1 MTSVFGCLGHLYLL
15 NRSMFVRKKPNKSG
29 VISIQIIDKSQGK
42 YKVAKT
48 VGSSND
54 PEEIERLFAEA
65 KVQARQMLGLQE
77 IDFGGEG
84 IG

>member
-1 MTSVFGCLGHLYLL
+1 M
-15 NRSMFVRKKPNKSG
+15 
-29 VISIQIIDKSQGK
+29 ISIQIIDKSQGK